1 MTDDVKVAHHER
13 HRLIEAMKRPD
24 FYPKKPATVELRQTH
39 MSWAFLAGDFVYK
52 VKKPVHFAFTNAFT
66 LGRRYLLCREEVR
79 LNRRLAPDV
88 YLGVLPII
96 DQGSR
101 YILGDSADSFHP
113 QVQEYAVHMRRLPD
127 ELMLDHLLRTD
138 AVPADAM
145 KTIAARIA
153 AFHSA
158 ASPAASLQY
167 GSATAVDRT
176 VIRNLEE
183 CRTHIVEMIG
193 ARVYED
199 IKNYL
204 TVFIDT
210 HRTFLNE
217 RAYKGRVREGHGDLR
232 CEHVCM
238 NKKLDIIDC
247 IEFDPALRYG
257 DVASD
262 VAFLAMDLDA
272 SNEAC
277 LSDKF
282 ISEYVNETGD
292 AGVVT
297 LLNFYKCHR
306 ACVRGKVDS
315 IKSHDHDLPDD
326 EREQVGKCGRAKFE
340 LAARY
345 ARRGRPSLIA
355 VCGLVGSGKST
366 IANNLR
372 LRTGFEVLNSDRVRK
387 QLASVPEDFRSK
399 SDYGSG
405 LYSPGFDQ
413 LTYSALLD
421 GARDRLRKGR
431 GVLLDATFKTPKH
444 RAAVLDLAG
453 EMRVPAVFVECCAA
467 ERQILSRLA
476 ERAKDLSEV
485 SDATAEI
492 YQIQKRDYVPL
503 SELPDSRHLI
513 VNTGEGVEASMDR
526 LEGMLAT
533 LNESSRED
541 RS

>member
-1 MTDDVKVAHHER
+1 MTDDLKVAHHER

-24 FYPKKPATVELRQTH
+24 FYPNKPATVELRQTH
-39 MSWAFLAGDFVYK
+39 MSWAFLAGDLVYK
-52 VKKPVHFAFTNAFT
+52 VKKPVHFAFADAFT

-101 YILGDSADSFHP
+101 YILGESADSFHP
-113 QVQEYAVHMRRLPD
+113 RVQEYAVHMRRLPD

-158 ASPAASLQY
+158 ASAAASLQY
-167 GSATAVDRT
+167 GSATAVQRT

-183 CRTHIVEMIG
+183 CRTHIVGMIG
-193 ARVYED
+193 ARAYQD
-199 IKNYL
+199 IENYI
-204 TVFIDT
+204 TVFIDS

-238 NKKLDIIDC
+238 NKKIDIIDC
-247 IEFDPALRYG
+247 VEFDPALRYG

-272 SNEAC
+272 SDEAA

-282 ISEYVNETGD
+282 ITEYDKATAD
-292 AGVVT
+292 ADLAT

-315 IKSHDHDLPDD
+315 LKSLDHDLPDD
-326 EREQVGKCGRAKFE
+326 EREQAGKRGRAKFE

-355 VCGLVGSGKST
+355 VCGLVASGKST
-366 IANNLR
+366 IANKLR

-399 SDYGSG
+399 SDYGTG

-421 GARDRLRKGR
+421 EARDRLRKGR
-431 GVLLDATFKTPKH
+431 GVLLDATFKNPQH
-444 RAAVLDLAG
+444 RAAVLALADETG
-453 EMRVPAVFVECCAA
+453 VPALFVECRAT
-467 ERQILSRLA
+467 EKQTISRLA
-476 ERAKDLSEV
+476 ERAKDVSEV

-503 SELPDSRHLI
+503 SELPDRQHLI
-513 VNTGEGVEASMDR
+513 VNTGEEVEGNMDR

-533 LNESSRED
+533 LYESSRKD